1 MAALHHARFPRTIF
15 HVDMDAFFV
24 SVEELYDPSLKG
36 KAVVVGGQRDERGV
50 VSAAS
55 YEARK
60 FGVHSAMPLRTAA
73 KMCPHAIFVNGHPE
87 RYRECSEK
95 VYKVLGTFSPQVE
108 MASIDEAY
116 LDMTGTERLHGPPLK
131 AAHTLHQRMKAETG
145 LNCSVGIGTSRLIA
159 KVSSAQAKPN
169 GVLWIVPGEEAKFL
183 APLDVREIPGVG
195 KVMERHLHALGIKKV
210 GDLAKLEED
219 ELEDRFGKWGLA
231 LAGKARGE
239 DAGGWFDTEV
249 GEDLDA
255 KSISHEHT
263 YNEDTA
269 DAGQLEATLM
279 RLSEMVGRRLRESNF
294 HARTVQLKLRY
305 KDFTTITRAHT
316 LAAPTQL
323 DTEIFEQIRA
333 LFRKNWKKG
342 MQVRLLGVHAS
353 SFTTQAGPDRSA
365 RRQPPAALERC
376 AGRRRSPARQVRR
389 VQRRTR
395 RRHARKLP
403 RAHSRESGRPSRQ
416 RQAPQF
422 LSAGAPRLQNSSHA
436 KSFILTALPDGGN
449 IQTPIVFVVCPTS
462 RGLLGVQASGLQ
474 QALGLCLSPTESQ
487 REEVQC

>member
-1 MAALHHARFPRTIF
+1 MAAAQQPAFTRTIF

-24 SVEELYDPSLKG
+24 SVEELFDPSLKG

-73 KMCPHAIFVNGHPE
+73 KHCPHAIFVNGHPE

-95 VYKVLGTFSPQVE
+95 VYKVLGSFSPQVE

-116 LDMTGTERLHGPPLK
+116 LDMTGTDRLHGPPLK
-131 AAHTLHQRMKAETG
+131 AAHTLHLRMKADTG

-169 GVLWIVPGEEAKFL
+169 GVLYIVPGEEAKFL

-195 KVMERHLHALGIKKV
+195 KVMESHLHALGIKKV
-210 GDLAKLEED
+210 GDLAKLED
-219 ELEDRFGKWGLA
+219 NELEHRFGKRGLA

-239 DAGGWFDTEV
+239 DAGGWFDNEV
-249 GEDLDA
+249 GADLDA

-269 DAGQLEATLM
+269 DVAQLEATLM
-279 RLSEMVGRRLRESNF
+279 RLCEMVGRRLRESKF
-294 HARTVQLKLRY
+294 HARTIQLKLRY
-305 KDFTTITRAHT
+305 KDFTTITRAHS
-316 LAAPTQL
+316 LVSPTQL

-342 MQVRLLGVHAS
+342 VQVRLLGVHAS
-353 SFTTQAGPDRSA
+353 SFTDQPDQIDLLDGNRQQRWKDALAAADRLRDKFGESSVSLAAGMRGTF
-365 RRQPPAALERC
+365 RERVHENPAALP
-376 AGRRRSPARQVRR
+376 GKNK
-389 VQRRTR
+389 T
-395 RRHARKLP
+395 K
-403 RAHSRESGRPSRQ
+403 
-416 RQAPQF
+416 
-422 LSAGAPRLQNSSHA
+422 
-436 KSFILTALPDGGN
+436 
-449 IQTPIVFVVCPTS
+449 
-462 RGLLGVQASGLQ
+462 
-474 QALGLCLSPTESQ
+474 
-487 REEVQC
+487 

>member
-1 MAALHHARFPRTIF
+1 MSAASESAIPRTIF

-73 KMCPHAIFVNGHPE
+73 KMCPHAIFVDGHSD
-87 RYRECSEK
+87 RYREFSEK
-95 VYKVLGTFSPQVE
+95 AHNVLSMFSPQVE

-116 LDMTGTERLHGPPLK
+116 LDMSGTERLHGPPLK
-131 AAHTLHQRMKAETG
+131 AAHALHQRMKGDTG

-169 GVLWIVPGEEAKFL
+169 GVLYIVPGQEAKFL

-195 KVMERHLHALGIKKV
+195 KVMESHLHALGIKKV
-210 GDLAKLEED
+210 GDLARLEESD
-219 ELEDRFGKWGLA
+219 LSERFGKWGLA

-239 DAGGWFDTEV
+239 DAGGWFDSEV
-249 GEDLDA
+249 GADAGA

-269 DAGQLEATLM
+269 DAAQLESTLT
-279 RLSEMVGRRLRESNF
+279 RLSEMVGRRLRESQY
-294 HARTVQLKLRY
+294 HARTIQLKLRY
-305 KDFTTITRAHT
+305 KDFTTFTRAHT
-316 LAAPTQL
+316 LASPTQL
-323 DTEIFEQIRA
+323 DTEIFEEIRA

-342 MQVRLLGVHAS
+342 V
-353 SFTTQAGPDRSA
+353 
-365 RRQPPAALERC
+365 
-376 AGRRRSPARQVRR
+376 
-389 VQRRTR
+389 
-395 RRHARKLP
+395 
-403 RAHSRESGRPSRQ
+403 
-416 RQAPQF
+416 
-422 LSAGAPRLQNSSHA
+422 
-436 KSFILTALPDGGN
+436 
-449 IQTPIVFVVCPTS
+449 PI
-462 RGLLGVQASGLQ
+462 RLLGVQASSFTSQPDQINLLDGNRQ
-474 QALGLCLSPTESQ
+474 QRWKDAMAAADRLRDKFGESSVSLAAGMRGSFRQ
-487 REEVQC
+487 RVHENPAAVPGRSKPKNP